1 MDEQHTEPL
10 SDEQHARVYEAWAAW
25 EQAAHIIET
34 QEVAA

>member
-1 MDEQHTEPL
+1 MDDEQTNEPL

-25 EQAAHIIET
+25 EQAAHIDT